1 MTSAFAYLD
10 HNAGA
15 PAAPE
20 VVRAMAEALALGG
33 NPSSVHRAGRLAR
46 RLVEDARAAV
56 AEMVSVL
63 PAEVLFTS
71 GGTEANHLALRGP
84 VAAGSA
90 NRLIISGVEHPSLM
104 QPALGLGLAVEVL
117 PVDGQGLV
125 DLAALAASLAAG
137 GRPLVSVMLANN
149 ETGVIQPIAEM
160 ARLVHAA
167 GGLMHTDAAQAP
179 GRIPLDAGV
188 LGVDLISLSAHKMGG
203 PAGIGAL
210 VVRDG
215 VSFATD
221 RVGGGQEMGRRAG
234 TENLAGIAGF
244 GAAALGVPARL
255 ASAGELARRRDAL
268 EVQAR
273 SLVPDVVIHGFG
285 APRLCNTTCLGVAGV
300 AAETQVIALDLAG
313 VLVSAGAACS
323 SGKVRPSPVLEAMG
337 FGPEH
342 AASAIRVSLGPK
354 TDEGEIARFLAA
366 WSEFILRLPSRV
378 AAPSRR
384 AFNHA

>member
-20 VVRAMAEALALGG
+20 VVRAMAESLALGG

-84 VAAGSA
+84 VAAGLVD
-90 NRLIISGVEHPSLM
+90 RLIISAVEHASLM
-104 QPALGLGLAVEVL
+104 QPALALGLAVEVL

-125 DLAALAASLAAG
+125 DLAALEVSLAAG

-179 GRIPLDAGV
+179 GRVLLDAGV

-215 VSFATD
+215 VPFATD

-255 ASAGELARRRDAL
+255 AKADEVAQRRDAL
-268 EVQAR
+268 EAR
-273 SLVPDVVIHGFG
+273 ARALVPDVIIHGSG
-285 APRLCNTTCLGVAGV
+285 APRLCNTTCLSVAGV
-300 AAETQVIALDLAG
+300 AAETQVIVLDLAG

-337 FGPEH
+337 LGPEH
-342 AASAIRVSLGPK
+342 AGSAIRISLGPE
-354 TDEGEIARFLAA
+354 TNEGEIERFLAA
-366 WSEFILRLPSRV
+366 WSEFILRVPSRV

-384 AFNHA
+384 ALNHA